1 MDDQGGAFGLIQIVL
16 GALGLS
22 GAGGGLLSAWIH
34 WHSKRAEVAAD
45 ERKAKAERYADLEAE
60 NRALRDQLLAAE
72 VRREDDARAFRRAI
86 RQRDDY
92 VNVLRHGWATGA
104 PPPPPPWPEGWV
116 HY

>member
-1 MDDQGGAFGLIQIVL
+1 MEDQGSTFGLVQLVL

-22 GAGGGLLSAWIH
+22 GAGGGILSAWTH

-45 ERKAKAERYADLEAE
+45 ERKAKAARHAD
-60 NRALRDQLLAAE
+60 LAAE
-72 VRREDDARAFRRAI
+72 NKALREQIEADAQAYRQAI

-92 VNVLRHGWATGA
+92 INVLRHGWATGA
-104 PPPPPPWPEGWV
+104 PPPPAPWPAGWV